1 MNRKLITTGIL
12 AATTYTAS
20 VLGNPKNDPNID
32 RPNPEEVLVG
42 IVAEYDANADNL
54 MNATELEA
62 AIAGIHEKRKEKI
75 ESLIEERRGDREI
88 RRFGDRH
95 RPWPGPPPASEI
107 AARLIENL
115 DANGDE
121 QLDTEEMRRA
131 VRALKPKGP
140 RGMRGR
146 GHHRGGA
153 EQTAPSNTD
162 LE

>member
-1 MNRKLITTGIL
+1 MNGKLIITGIL
-12 AATTYTAS
+12 TATTYTAS
-20 VLGNPKNDPNID
+20 VLGAPDYDPNID
-32 RPNPEEVLVG
+32 RPNPEEIVVN

-62 AIAGIHEKRKEKI
+62 AIAGIHEKRKERI
-75 ESLIEERRGDREI
+75 ESLFEERREDREG
-88 RRFGDRH
+88 RRFGDR
-95 RPWPGPPPASEI
+95 RGPRRGPPPASEV

-121 QLDTEEMRRA
+121 QLDTEEMRGA

-146 GHHRGGA
+146 GHHRGDI
-153 EQTAPSNTD
+153 ERTPPSSAD
-162 LE
+162 VE

>member
-1 MNRKLITTGIL
+1 MNGKLIITGIL
-12 AATTYTAS
+12 IATTYIAS
-20 VLGNPKNDPNID
+20 VLGNPENDPNID
-32 RPNPEEVLVG
+32 RPNPEEIVVD
-42 IVAEYDANADNL
+42 IVAEYDANADNH

-75 ESLIEERRGDREI
+75 ESLVEERRGGREG
-88 RRFGDRH
+88 RRLGDR
-95 RPWPGPPPASEI
+95 RVPRRRPPPASEV

-121 QLDTEEMRRA
+121 QLDTEEMRGA

-146 GHHRGGA
+146 GHHRGDT
-153 EQTAPSNTD
+153 ERTAPLNTD
-162 LE
+162 VE